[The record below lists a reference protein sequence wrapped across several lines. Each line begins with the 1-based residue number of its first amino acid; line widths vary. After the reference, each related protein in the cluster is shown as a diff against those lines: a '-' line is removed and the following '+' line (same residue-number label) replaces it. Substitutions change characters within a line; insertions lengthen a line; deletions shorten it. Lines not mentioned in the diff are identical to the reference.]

1 MSPVWTCPCVYFC
14 WLKLS
19 ACHGKVSLTILYE
32 WGAGHTAMRS
42 LPVVFSRQPVITFIL
57 TLQMWLFSWHQVARH
72 HADRQIHCILCC
84 ENYLFASHF
93 DPVTPAPECHVT
105 GMVLSPLPLPQHS
118 HRTCCCS
125 LLNWRSPHPPP
136 PSFCHLLGSSL
147 KNLFSDSIWHF
158 WNLAFPG
165 RVCQE
170 RVGTVLNQ
178 WLCLALATSIR
189 CWIFRSRRRI
199 YCHKPGLMTVM
210 VVALRPPMS
219 KTSPRQVSRQRK
231 LPEQLSHTQ

>member
-1 MSPVWTCPCVYFC
+1 MHLFLLAKAVC
-14 WLKLS
+14 
-19 ACHGKVSLTILYE
+19 
-32 WGAGHTAMRS
+32 M
-42 LPVVFSRQPVITFIL
+42 SRQGITDNIVWMGSRPHCHEVLACCVF
-57 TLQMWLFSWHQVARH
+57 QVACDYIYFNTSDVTVLL
-72 HADRQIHCILCC
+72 ASGSTPPCWPPDPLYPMLWKLPLC
-84 ENYLFASHF
+84 SHF
-93 DPVTPAPECHVT
+93 DPVTPAPECHVA

-189 CWIFRSRRRI
+189 CWIFRSHRRI
-199 YCHKPGLMTVM
+199 YCHKPGPMTVM
-210 VVALRPPMS
+210 VMALRPPMS

-231 LPEQLSHTQ
+231 LPEQLLHTQ